1 MQEQIPSQQDH
12 LATLAYL
19 DKQVKRGQINRA
31 VADVESIIGT
41 TADTGHLVLVE
52 FIKLLDGLSKATTL
66 AEMRAAALQGRDSL
80 GTLTSKVLNNEIQFP
95 YQGKGAENVYQEI
108 ESRATGVASILT
120 SSE

>member
-19 DKQVKRGQINRA
+19 DKQVKRGQITRE
-31 VADVESIIGT
+31 VADVESILGT

-66 AEMRAAALQGRDSL
+66 AEMRAVASQGRDDL
-80 GTLTSKVLNNEIQFP
+80 GTLTTKVLNNEIQFP
-95 YQGKGAENVYQEI
+95 YQGKGAEHVYQEI
-108 ESRATGVASILT
+108 ASRATGVASILT
-120 SSE
+120 PPE